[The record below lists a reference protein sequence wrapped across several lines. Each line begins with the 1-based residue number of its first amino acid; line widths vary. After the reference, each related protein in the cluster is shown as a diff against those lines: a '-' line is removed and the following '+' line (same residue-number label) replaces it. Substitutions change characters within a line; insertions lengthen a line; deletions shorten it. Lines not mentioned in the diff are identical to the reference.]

1 MEHAKHCLVD
11 QNIGGCYQCLKSHT
25 QSFCH
30 LTGSCRNDSVGLYR
44 DAIRLG
50 IRRGRKIRC
59 SSTNYIFSAGAQTCS
74 SPLILF
80 QLTFAVI
87 TFLFLFI
94 FQPFNFHYL
103 YRLLCYTYQLSPRA
117 STFLLISTEIFPKE
131 LSKGIDGGENAPD
144 ADHFLPL
151 SLSSNVGNELRPA
164 SPFHA
169 ILQFRHRDAPFLP
182 AAALPSAFVSIR
194 CIMYSEP
201 QTRHISFSSTA
212 TACAVV
218 ALAFVQVERG
228 FGTIFEQLCVYIY
241 QKIYGMFV
249 RWGYDEKNWWLRYG

>member
-1 MEHAKHCLVD
+1 M
-11 QNIGGCYQCLKSHT
+11 
-25 QSFCH
+25 
-30 LTGSCRNDSVGLYR
+30 GSDR

-50 IRRGRKIRC
+50 IRRGRKIWY
-59 SSTNYIFSAGAQTCS
+59 SSTNYISSAGAQTCP

-87 TFLFLFI
+87 TFLFLSI
-94 FQPFNFHYL
+94 FQTFNFHYL
-103 YRLLCYTYQLSPRA
+103 HRLLCYTYQLSP
-117 STFLLISTEIFPKE
+117 TLLFSTEIFPKG
-131 LSKGIDGGENAPD
+131 LPKGIDGGENAPD

-169 ILQFRHRDAPFLP
+169 ILQFRHCDAPFLP
-182 AAALPSAFVSIR
+182 AATLPSAFVSIR
-194 CIMYSEP
+194 CIVYSEP

-218 ALAFVQVERG
+218 ALAFAQVKRG

-249 RWGYDEKNWWLRYG
+249 RRRCDEKNRWLRYG

>member
-1 MEHAKHCLVD
+1 MTAWARTEMPYVQALEV
-11 QNIGGCYQCLKSHT
+11 L
-25 QSFCH
+25 
-30 LTGSCRNDSVGLYR
+30 L
-44 DAIRLG
+44 
-50 IRRGRKIRC
+50 
-59 SSTNYIFSAGAQTCS
+59 STNYIFFAGAQTCS

-80 QLTFAVI
+80 QLTFTVI
-87 TFLFLFI
+87 TFLFLYI

-103 YRLLCYTYQLSPRA
+103 YRLLYYIYQLSTRA
-117 STFLLISTEIFPKE
+117 SAFLLFSTEIFPKG
-131 LSKGIDGGENAPD
+131 LPKGIKGGENAPD

-169 ILQFRHRDAPFLP
+169 ILQFRHCDAPFLP
-182 AAALPSAFVSIR
+182 AVTLPSAFVSIR
-194 CIMYSEP
+194 CIVYSEL

-228 FGTIFEQLCVYIY
+228 FGTIFEQPCVYIY

-249 RWGYDEKNWWLRYG
+249 RRGYEKNRWLRYG